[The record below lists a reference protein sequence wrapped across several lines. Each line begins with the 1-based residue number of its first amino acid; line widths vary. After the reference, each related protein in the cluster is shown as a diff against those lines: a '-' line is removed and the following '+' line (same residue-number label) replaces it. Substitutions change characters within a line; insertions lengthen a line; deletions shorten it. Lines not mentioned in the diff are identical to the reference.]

1 VSGAT
6 PSLPATEGAPRLPT
20 RAELAA
26 APRRVLHPGSATKA
40 AVSVVTTP
48 SGPLLVKDVGSMHPL
63 VRWLYGRRVLRR
75 EERAL
80 RALSGTAGVPRLH
93 GRIDRDALAMEYFA
107 ADTLRRRMPRPRLER
122 ACVALGERVA
132 ALHERGV
139 VHLDL
144 RQKRNVLVDARGEV
158 VVIDFQSAWVLGHRG
173 WRGWLFRRLARLD
186 LLAVLKFRARYVPES
201 LSEAERARARRA
213 ARIGR
218 LWIFHRFGPLL
229 RALFGGPRKAR
240 SRRSNP
246 HSSP

>member
-1 VSGAT
+1 MSGA
-6 PSLPATEGAPRLPT
+6 LPAIPPAAEGAPRLPT
-20 RAELAA
+20 RAELGA
-26 APRRVLHPGSATKA
+26 APSRVLHPGSATKA
-40 AVSVVTTP
+40 AVTVFELP

-93 GRIDRDALAMEYFA
+93 GRIDRDALAMEYVA
-107 ADTLRRRMPRPRLER
+107 AETLRRRMARPRLAR

-173 WRGWLFRRLARLD
+173 WRGWLFRRLATLD
-186 LLAVLKFRARYVPES
+186 ELAVLKFRARYMPES
-201 LSEAERARARRA
+201 LSEEERTRARRA

-229 RALFGGPRKAR
+229 RALFGR
-240 SRRSNP
+240 SRKRGSRQ
-246 HSSP
+246 SP